1 MDRLFVTGGARLAG
15 SVRVS
20 GAKNSALKLM
30 AASLLAPGTQ
40 RGPQRPAHPGLRRD
54 GRDARALRRAG
65 HAPRTASPSWTRP
78 HVDDV
83 EAPDELVR
91 QMRASIV
98 VLGPLLAR
106 CGRARVSMPGGDEIG
121 ARPVDLHVRGL
132 ERMGATIRFE
142 HGFLL
147 AEADELRG
155 APITLDYPSVGA
167 TENLLFAAVR
177 ARGVTVIDNA
187 AREPEIADV
196 ANCLVAM
203 GARIEGAGSSTIEIE
218 GVDEL
223 SPTDHTRGPRP
234 DRGRDLGRRRRRHAG
249 RRDDRERP
257 RRAPRALPLQARAMR
272 APRSRSPTP
281 ACGSARRLARARS
294 TS

>member
-1 MDRLFVTGGARLAG
+1 MDRLYVTGGARLAG

-30 AASLLAPGTQ
+30 AASLLAPGKSVVRNVPRIRDCNVMAEMLEHFGVRVT
-40 RGPQRPAHPGLRRD
+40 LRD
-54 GRDARALRRAG
+54 GVAELDA
-65 HAPRTASPSWTRP
+65 T
-78 HVDDV
+78 HVDVV

-106 CGRARVSMPGGDEIG
+106 CGRAQVSMPGGDEIG

-142 HGFLL
+142 HGFLI

-155 APITLDYPSVGA
+155 APITLDYPSVTA

-177 ARGVTVIDNA
+177 ARGVIGDRQRR
-187 AREPEIADV
+187 AR
-196 ANCLVAM
+196 
-203 GARIEGAGSSTIEIE
+203 AG
-218 GVDEL
+218 DRRRREL
-223 SPTDHTRGPRP
+223 PDRHGREDQRRRVQHDR
-234 DRGRDLGRRRRRHAG
+234 DRGRRRAAAHRPHRGARPHRGRDVGGGGRRDAG

-257 RRAPRALPLQARAMR
+257 ARAPGAVPLEAARYRDRRVGHPMPGSGSGSRSARA
-272 APRSRSPTP
+272 PW
-281 ACGSARRLARARS
+281 